1 MKRQLKD
8 MAKAK
13 PGRRGA
19 KNRADPAVNANNG
32 EEDWGAWGRKRRD
45 EKLDK
50 WMRAGSVPAV
60 DWPDEEDGIQRRGR
74 SKGTRRDWDEQ
85 Q

>member
-19 KNRADPAVNANNG
+19 KDRADPAVNANNG